1 MIAVKITKDG
11 ISGISKREMQKVG
24 RAAIGAAAFHWWKT
38 FLPIHFTK
46 RASKRY
52 NYVER
57 QGEVG
62 FWRTSYTRMK
72 VERSTIAGV
81 QAIGEAKPLVWS
93 GRSRES
99 ATTTQKITTKAPN
112 YATYEGRAVINARAL
127 AFIAKKGMGY
137 QEVIRTT
144 PQEDGA
150 LASVFMRAFEEEL
163 NKRGRTRRTT
173 TTIKAA

>member
-11 ISGISKREMQKVG
+11 ISGISRSEMRKVG
-24 RAAIGAAAFHWWKT
+24 RAAIAASAYHWWKN

-46 RASKRY
+46 KAAKRY
-52 NYVER
+52 NYAER
-57 QGEVG
+57 QGEFG
-62 FWRTSYTRMK
+62 MWKGSYSWMK
-72 VERSTIAGV
+72 LHKKEIAGV
-81 QAIGEAKPLVWS
+81 AAIGEVKPMVWS

-99 ATTTQKITTKAPN
+99 ATSTQKITTKAPN